1 MEIKKA
7 KVKTKEFYRKN
18 EYQGKTMYA
27 FFITF
32 ENDDKKYVY
41 NSSKE
46 DPKYFA
52 IGEEQEYEYELK
64 TGTKKDGQPY
74 EMHIV
79 KPVYPKPAFMKSG
92 GYQQMT
98 LEEYIERQKVDSVGY
113 ALSYAKDLAVAG
125 RVDSTKMMETAKTFL
140 DWINMHMDKL
150 NLKNK

>member
-7 KVKTKEFYRKN
+7 KVKTREFYRKN

-27 FFITF
+27 FFVTF
-32 ENDDKKYVY
+32 EDDNIKYVY

-46 DPKYFA
+46 DPKYFTV
-52 IGEEQEYEYELK
+52 GEDQEDEYELK

-79 KPVYPKPAFMKSG
+79 KPVYPKPNYMKGG

-98 LEEYIERQKVDSVGY
+98 LEEYIERKKSCVYQ
-113 ALSYAKDLAVAG
+113 LF
-125 RVDSTKMMETAKTFL
+125 FL
-140 DWINMHMDKL
+140 L
-150 NLKNK
+150 